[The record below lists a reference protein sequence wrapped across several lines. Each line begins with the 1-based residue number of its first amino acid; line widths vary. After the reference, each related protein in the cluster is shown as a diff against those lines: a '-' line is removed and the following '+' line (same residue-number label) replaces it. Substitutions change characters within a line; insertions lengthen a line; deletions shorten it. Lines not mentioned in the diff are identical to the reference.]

1 MKLKRVIILRGRC
14 NGWCSKERISS
25 IENYKASVSRMY
37 TLFRVKDSTRNYTE
51 SEKDRRE
58 YVFPKKEIFARVK
71 STIRAWKRFC
81 EIYLPVYIVHCNYN
95 LYLFVIDTFI
105 GRLLLLVASVI
116 SQAQI
121 SETGEPCETLSF
133 RGFVAY
139 PHYRC
144 IIYFL
149 RFSSLLYTRYCCDRP
164 IVQDVHRIIE
174 VHRD

>member
-1 MKLKRVIILRGRC
+1 MKSVIILSERC
-14 NGWCSKERISS
+14 NGWYSKERISS
-25 IENYKASVSRMY
+25 RITKRQFLVCIHPSAWKTAQGTVPNRWKIEEQCFFEK
-37 TLFRVKDSTRNYTE
+37 RNFCSCT
-51 SEKDRRE
+51 S
-58 YVFPKKEIFARVK
+58 K

-121 SETGEPCETLSF
+121 SETGESCETLSF

-149 RFSSLLYTRYCCDRP
+149 RFSPLYTRYCCDRP
-164 IVQDVHRIIE
+164 IVQDVYRIIE
-174 VHRD
+174 VHRG

>member
-1 MKLKRVIILRGRC
+1 MFEGKNLVYWELQ
-14 NGWCSKERISS
+14 
-25 IENYKASVSRMY
+25 SVSFSY
-37 TLFRVKDSTRNYTE
+37 VHTLPRERQHKELYRIGERSKRIRF
-51 SEKDRRE
+51 SEKKNFRTS
-58 YVFPKKEIFARVK
+58 K

-149 RFSSLLYTRYCCDRP
+149 LFSSLLYTRYCCDRP